1 MMDFAVRSREI
12 AYVVG
17 LLPVGCRMAQT
28 RTLAAELVRLLASI
42 AAPVYVLDDERRVV
56 YANRA
61 CGAWLG
67 IAVEELTGRVCSFHS
82 SPIVER
88 LDSIAAGICP
98 PPEAFAGERLKGVV
112 SAARNDGQAVRR
124 QAEFI
129 PLVNERESCAAVLAI
144 VATVDLLADAAIDA
158 DDGGE
163 VAAES
168 TTLHERLRA
177 FHAGLRG
184 PWQLDRLVGVSPA
197 IERVRSQVRVAA
209 NSNAAVLIIGP
220 PGSGRQ
226 HVAKAIHYSQPA
238 AETGRLMP
246 LACASLGTELLRS
259 TISTSFG
266 RDGGPAGRSAGTLL
280 LTDVHELPAE
290 VQAELAERLARDPAR
305 LRIVSTT
312 TGPLE
317 DRAAL
322 GEFRPDLVCAL
333 STIVIHLPPLAERRE
348 DVPLLAQMFL
358 EELNAAGGKQLRGFS
373 PEALDQL
380 AAYPWPG
387 NIDELAEM
395 VRESHE
401 RAEGAHVAT
410 ADLPPRIYLAAAAN
424 RRPRRDAEPIDLE
437 KYLAGIELELIQR
450 ALRLAKGN
458 KTKAARLLGLTRPR
472 LYRRMVQLGLER

>member
-1 MMDFAVRSREI
+1 
-12 AYVVG
+12 
-17 LLPVGCRMAQT
+17 MAQT
-28 RTLAAELVRLLASI
+28 RTLAAELVRLLSSI

-61 CGAWLG
+61 CGVWLG
-67 IAVEELTGRVCSFHS
+67 VAVEELMGRACSFHS

-88 LDSIAAGICP
+88 LDLIAAGICP
-98 PPEAFAGERLKGVV
+98 PPEAFAGERLRGVV
-112 SAARNDGQAVRR
+112 SAAGDNGQAVRR
-124 QAEFI
+124 KAEFI
-129 PLVNERESCAAVLAI
+129 SLFNERESCAAVLAI
-144 VATVDLLADAAIDA
+144 VATVDLPADAAIVT
-158 DDGGE
+158 DDGGGDA
-163 VAAES
+163 AAES
-168 TTLHERLRA
+168 TALHERLRS
-177 FHAGLRG
+177 FHAALRG

-197 IERVRSQVRVAA
+197 IERVRAQVRVAA
-209 NSNAAVLIIGP
+209 NSSAAVLIVGP
-220 PGSGRQ
+220 TGSGRQ

-238 AETGRLMP
+238 AETGRLVP
-246 LACASLGTELLRS
+246 LACASLATELLRS
-259 TISTSFG
+259 AISPLLG
-266 RDGGPAGRSAGTLL
+266 RDGGAADRSTGTLL
-280 LTDVHELPAE
+280 LTEVHELPAE

-305 LRIVSTT
+305 PRIVSTT

-317 DRAAL
+317 ERAAH
-322 GEFRPDLVCAL
+322 GEFRLDLICAL
-333 STIVIHLPPLAERRE
+333 STIIIHLPPLVERRE

-472 LYRRMVQLGLER
+472 LYRRMVQLGLEH

>member
-1 MMDFAVRSREI
+1 
-12 AYVVG
+12 
-17 LLPVGCRMAQT
+17 MAQT

-42 AAPVYVLDDERRVV
+42 AAPVYVLDDERRIV

-67 IAVEELTGRVCSFHS
+67 VAVEELIGRVCSFHS

-98 PPEAFAGERLKGVV
+98 PPEAFAGERLRGVV
-112 SAARNDGQAVRR
+112 SAAGENGHAVRR

-129 PLVNERESCAAVLAI
+129 PLFNERESCAAVLAI
-144 VATVDLLADAAIDA
+144 VATVDLPAGAAIDA
-158 DDGGE
+158 DDGGGDA
-163 VAAES
+163 AAES
-168 TTLHERLRA
+168 EALHERLRL
-177 FHAGLRG
+177 FHAALRG

-197 IERVRSQVRVAA
+197 IERVRAQARLAA

-220 PGSGRQ
+220 SGSGRQ

-238 AETGRLMP
+238 AETSRLVP
-246 LACASLGTELLRS
+246 LASASLGTELLRS
-259 TISTSFG
+259 TLSSLLG
-266 RDGGPAGRSAGTLL
+266 RDGGAVDRSAGTLL

-333 STIVIHLPPLAERRE
+333 STIVIHLPPLSERRE

-380 AAYPWPG
+380 TAYPWPG

-450 ALRLAKGN
+450 ALRLTKGN

-472 LYRRMVQLGLER
+472 LYRRMVQLGLEH

>member
-1 MMDFAVRSREI
+1 VTDFAIGRWEI
-12 AYVVG
+12 AARLG
-17 LLPVGCRMAQT
+17 FLPVGWRMAQT

-61 CGAWLG
+61 CGSWLG
-67 IAVEELTGRVCSFHS
+67 VAAEELIGRVCSFHS

-98 PPEAFAGERLKGVV
+98 PPEAFAGERLRGVV
-112 SAARNDGQAVRR
+112 SAAGENGKAVRR
-124 QAEFI
+124 LAEFI
-129 PLVNERESCAAVLAI
+129 PLFNERESCAAVLAI
-144 VATVDLLADAAIDA
+144 VATVDLPEDAVATADNSGDA
-158 DDGGE
+158 
-163 VAAES
+163 AAES
-168 TTLHERLRA
+168 AALHERLRS
-177 FHAGLRG
+177 FHAALRG

-197 IERVRSQVRVAA
+197 MERVRAQARLAA
-209 NSNAAVLIIGP
+209 NSNVAVLIIGS

-238 AETGRLMP
+238 AETGRLVP

-259 TISTSFG
+259 TLSSLLG
-266 RDGGPAGRSAGTLL
+266 RDGGAVDRSAGTLL
-280 LTDVHELPAE
+280 LTDVHELAAE

-312 TGPLE
+312 TGLLE

-322 GEFRPDLVCAL
+322 GEFRPDLICAL

-472 LYRRMVQLGLER
+472 LYRRMVQLGLEH

>member
-1 MMDFAVRSREI
+1 M
-12 AYVVG
+12 
-17 LLPVGCRMAQT
+17 
-28 RTLAAELVRLLASI
+28 
-42 AAPVYVLDDERRVV
+42 
-56 YANRA
+56 
-61 CGAWLG
+61 
-67 IAVEELTGRVCSFHS
+67 AVEELVGRVCSFHS

-88 LDSIAAGICP
+88 LDSVAAGICP
-98 PPEAFAGERLKGVV
+98 PPEAFAGERLRGVV
-112 SAARNDGQAVRR
+112 SAAGENGQAARR

-129 PLVNERESCAAVLAI
+129 PLFDERESCAAVLAI
-144 VATVDLLADAAIDA
+144 IGTVDLSADTVTAAE
-158 DDGGE
+158 DGGDA
-163 VAAES
+163 AAES
-168 TTLHERLRA
+168 AALHERLRS
-177 FHAGLRG
+177 FHVALRG

-197 IERVRSQVRVAA
+197 IERVRAQVRLAA
-209 NSNAAVLIIGP
+209 NSNAAVLIVGP

-226 HVAKAIHYSQPA
+226 HVAKAIHYSQPV
-238 AETGRLMP
+238 AETGRLVP
-246 LACASLGTELLRS
+246 LPCSSLGSELLSS
-259 TISTSFG
+259 TLSDLLK
-266 RDGGPAGRSAGTLL
+266 RGGGAADRSAGTLL
-280 LTDVHELPAE
+280 LTDVHELPVE
-290 VQAELAERLARDPAR
+290 VQTELAERLARDPGR

-312 TGPLE
+312 TAPLE
-317 DRAAL
+317 ERAAL
-322 GEFRPDLVCAL
+322 GEFRPDLACAL

-380 AAYPWPG
+380 AAYAWPG

-395 VRESHE
+395 VRESHD

-472 LYRRMVQLGLER
+472 LYRRMVQLGLEKGERS